1 MRTYRRMYFLMALD
15 AMIIN
20 ISIYL
25 ALWLRFDGE
34 IEIEYLLNFKR
45 MAPFFT
51 IALLICF
58 YFFWLYNRLWQY
70 ASTEELLSII
80 GAVTAGSVINFLYSY
95 LQMEAGAFP
104 MPRSVFVFS
113 WMIIILLIGASRFSW
128 KLMRHQLVRTIY
140 RQGRVPVLAVGAGDA
155 GAMLAREMRKQSLAN
170 TVLVGFADDDPTK
183 QKLQMFGVP
192 VLGRRKDIPRLVEEY
207 GIQEI
212 VIAIPSAPGEVIRE
226 IVDICETTPAKLHI
240 LPSVYEML
248 EGPIMNQIREL
259 QVEDLLD
266 RETVELDLASMAG
279 YLRNRTVL
287 ITGAGGSIGSELCRQ
302 VIRFTPSRLLLLDQS
317 ENGIYDIHRELSRSE
332 EGVELCPLIV
342 NVRDQASV
350 EHVFSVYRPQV
361 VFHAA
366 AHKHVPL
373 MEGNPAEAV
382 KNNILGTWQVARASA
397 GYGAE
402 TFILISTDKAV
413 NPTSIMGATKRVAEM
428 LVHQIAG
435 EGKTRFATVRFGNVL
450 DSRGSVV
457 PLFRDQIARG
467 GPVTVTHPEMVR
479 YFMTIPEA
487 VQLVIQAGALA
498 EGGELFILDMGKP
511 MKIVDLA
518 KRMIRLAGHRPEKD
532 IKIVFTGIRPGE
544 KLFEEIFTS
553 REQLGATRHERIFTT
568 TPDSIDRAAL
578 DDIIGAVSEPGWA
591 STPEEIISFLQ
602 SVIPSFHSDENGWR
616 QREKKTGIGK
626 LIDLRKARNRA
637 N

>member
-15 AMIIN
+15 AIIIN
-20 ISIYL
+20 ISMYL

-51 IALLICF
+51 ITLLICF
-58 YFFWLYNRLWQY
+58 YFFWLYYRLWQY

-95 LQMEAGAFP
+95 LQVVEGAFP

-128 KLMRHQLVRTIY
+128 KLMRHRLVRTIY
-140 RQGRVPVLAVGAGDA
+140 RQGKVPVLAVGAGDA
-155 GAMLAREMRKQSLAN
+155 GAMLAREMKNKSLAS
-170 TVLVGFADDDPTK
+170 TVLVGFVDDDPTK
-183 QKLQMFGVP
+183 QKLQMFGAP
-192 VLGRRKDIPRLVEEY
+192 VLGRRRDIPMLVEEY

-212 VIAIPSAPGEVIRE
+212 VIAIPSAPGGVIRE

-240 LPSVYEML
+240 MPSVYEMI

-266 RETVELDLASMAG
+266 REPVELDLAAMAG
-279 YLRNRTVL
+279 YLRNRTVMV
-287 ITGAGGSIGSELCRQ
+287 TGAGGSIGSELCRQ
-302 VIRFTPSRLLLLDQS
+302 VARFEPSRLLMLDQS
-317 ENGIYDIHRELSRSE
+317 ENSIYDIHQELSRSE
-332 EGVELCPLIV
+332 VEVKLCPLIV
-342 NVRDQASV
+342 NVRDQASIDYT
-350 EHVFSVYRPQV
+350 FSRYRPQV

-373 MEGNPAEAV
+373 MEDNPAEAV
-382 KNNILGTWQVARASA
+382 KNNILGTWQVARAA
-397 GYGAE
+397 RKYGAGA
-402 TFILISTDKAV
+402 FILISTDKAV

-428 LVHQIAG
+428 LVHQFAG
-435 EGKTRFATVRFGNVL
+435 EGGTRFASVRFGNVL

-518 KRMIRLAGHRPEKD
+518 KRMIRLAGYRPDRD
-532 IKIVFTGIRPGE
+532 IEIVFTGIRPGE

-553 REQLGATRHERIFTT
+553 REQLGATRHERIFRTS
-568 TPDSIDRAAL
+568 PDSIDRAAL
-578 DDIIGAVSEPGWA
+578 EDIIGIVSEPGWVT
-591 STPEEIISFLQ
+591 STEEIIALLQ
-602 SVIPSFHSDENGWR
+602 SVIPSFHSENGWR

-626 LIDLRKARNRA
+626 LVDLGKARNRV